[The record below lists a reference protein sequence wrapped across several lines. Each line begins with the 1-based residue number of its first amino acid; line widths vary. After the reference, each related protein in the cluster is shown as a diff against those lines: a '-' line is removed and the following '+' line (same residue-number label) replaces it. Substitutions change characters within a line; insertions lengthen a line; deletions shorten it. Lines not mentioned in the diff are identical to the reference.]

1 MNDLYYLSRIYTY
14 SYNIHILL
22 VYNQMTVEKMYVL
35 MNLQNTCVNFKL
47 KFYKLIYICDVL
59 KILKLINILK

>member
-22 VYNQMTVEKMYVL
+22 VYNRMTVEKMYVL
-35 MNLQNTCVNFKL
+35 MNLQNTCVNVEL
-47 KFYKLIYICDVL
+47 KFLIYVGDVL
-59 KILKLINILK
+59 KILKFINILK